1 MNKVFAL
8 PMMVLLVGCATKS
21 KSVNPTAVNKYTQSV
36 QDAVRKNYFGF
47 VGYQEH
53 GCTLKV
59 TQTPGGNVKR
69 VEVVSVDSF
78 LCQRSVEAVN
88 DTVSAG
94 TFPEKP
100 SGLPESILFDFKP

>member
-1 MNKVFAL
+1 MNKVIAL
-8 PMMVLLVGCATKS
+8 PMLVLLVGCATKS

-53 GCTLKV
+53 GCTLKSLSLW
-59 TQTPGGNVKR
+59 GNVKR